1 MASGTG
7 TVTSMD
13 PVPMITAVAVA
24 LACWPTTKGI
34 DATLPAIGL
43 VIVAWLSWSCAVAR
57 RIALDWMVAWS
68 VIRVAAVTVPAP
80 VRERPA
86 AAAACSAELEEDS
99 VDDCCLAA
107 PAAALAALA

>member
-1 MASGTG
+1 MA
-7 TVTSMD
+7 
-13 PVPMITAVAVA
+13 PLPMITAAALA
-24 LACWPTTKGI
+24 LACWPTMKGI

-43 VIVAWLSWSCAVAR
+43 VMVAWFNWSCAWASA
-57 RIALDWMVAWS
+57 IALDWMVAWS
-68 VIRVAAVTVPAP
+68 VIRVAAVTVPPP

-107 PAAALAALA
+107 PAAALAAAD